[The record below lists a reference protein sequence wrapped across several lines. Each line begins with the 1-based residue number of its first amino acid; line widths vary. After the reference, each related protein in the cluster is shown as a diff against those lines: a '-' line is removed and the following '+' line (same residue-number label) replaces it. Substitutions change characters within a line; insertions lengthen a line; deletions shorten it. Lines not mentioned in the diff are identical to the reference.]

1 MSASPFVLPHP
12 PLRALQSLVRETNAP
27 PLLRRGAVPGGGDV
41 QPASHG
47 VDGRA
52 ALHPARLLL
61 VGDDSGVGRA
71 ATASQPSL
79 SALLAR
85 RFPHVT
91 IVNTCRKGL
100 CVADAA
106 QALARGAPG
115 RQRFDLALVLLGGSD
130 VVQATPP
137 HQLIEAASAL
147 LHELQWHAA
156 HIVWL
161 GSGSA
166 GHSPF
171 LLPPMGWWANRS
183 RRRTVRALAQ
193 AARAQGVTFI
203 DFCPPRDAPWQVSAR
218 NALARDGARR
228 DCASP
233 LECLTVL
240 EQRVPLQAWLSGP
253 GRSAFLPNRPI
264 QE

>member
-1 MSASPFVLPHP
+1 MSASPFVLPQP
-12 PLRALQSLVRETNAP
+12 PLRALQSLVGEANAP
-27 PLLRRGAVPGGGDV
+27 PLLRRGAVPNGGDA
-41 QPASHG
+41 QPPLQG

-52 ALHPARLLL
+52 ALPTRLLL
-61 VGDDSGVGRA
+61 VGDDSGIGRA

-100 CVADAA
+100 CVADVA

-115 RQRFDLALVLLGGSD
+115 RQRFDLALVLLGSSD
-130 VVQATPP
+130 VVQGTPP
-137 HQLIEAASAL
+137 HQLAEAASAL

-156 HIVWL
+156 HTVWL

-166 GHSPF
+166 GLSPF

-218 NALARDGARR
+218 SALARDGARR
-228 DCASP
+228 DRASP

-253 GRSAFLPNRPI
+253 GRSAFLPTRPI

>member
-1 MSASPFVLPHP
+1 MSASPFVLPQP
-12 PLRALQSLVRETNAP
+12 PLRELQSLVDHDNAP
-27 PLLRRGAVPGGGDV
+27 PLLRRETVSSGADVP
-41 QPASHG
+41 QPLHG

-52 ALHPARLLL
+52 ALQPNRLLL
-61 VGDDSGVGRA
+61 VGDDSGVGRTS
-71 ATASQPSL
+71 TASQTSL

-85 RFPHVT
+85 RFPHVA

-100 CVADAA
+100 CVADVA

-115 RQRFDLALVLLGGSD
+115 RQRFDLALVLLGGND
-130 VVQATPP
+130 VVRRTPP
-137 HQLIEAASAL
+137 RELSEAATAL

-156 HIVWL
+156 HTVWL

-166 GHSPF
+166 GPSPLPLP
-171 LLPPMGWWANRS
+171 LLGWWASRS

-203 DFCPPRDAPWQVSAR
+203 DFCPARDAHWQIRARSA
-218 NALARDGARR
+218 LRDGDRTN
-228 DCASP
+228 P
-233 LECLTVL
+233 VECLTVL

-253 GRSAFLPNRPI
+253 GRSAFPPNRPI

>member
-1 MSASPFVLPHP
+1 MSASPLVLPEP
-12 PLRALQSLVRETNAP
+12 PLRALQSLLGPDNAP
-27 PLLRRGAVPGGGDV
+27 PPAQRRAVPGGGAV
-41 QPASHG
+41 QPALRG
-47 VDGRA
+47 VDDRA
-52 ALHPARLLL
+52 ALQRARLLL
-61 VGDDSGVGRA
+61 VGDDSGVGRTA
-71 ATASQPSL
+71 AAPQSSL
-79 SALLAR
+79 PALLAR
-85 RFPHVT
+85 RFPDVA

-115 RQRFDLALVLLGGSD
+115 RQRFDLALVLLGGND
-130 VVQATPP
+130 VVQMTPP
-137 HQLIEAASAL
+137 RELSEAATAL

-161 GSGSA
+161 SSSA

-171 LLPPMGWWANRS
+171 ALPLMDWWASRS
-183 RRRTVRALAQ
+183 RRPTMRALAQ

-203 DFCPPRDAPWQVSAR
+203 DFCPPRDAPWQVCTRSDFM
-218 NALARDGARR
+218 RDGARR
-228 DCASP
+228 DHTSP
-233 LECLTVL
+233 VECLTVL

-253 GRSAFLPNRPI
+253 GRSAFHPTRPI